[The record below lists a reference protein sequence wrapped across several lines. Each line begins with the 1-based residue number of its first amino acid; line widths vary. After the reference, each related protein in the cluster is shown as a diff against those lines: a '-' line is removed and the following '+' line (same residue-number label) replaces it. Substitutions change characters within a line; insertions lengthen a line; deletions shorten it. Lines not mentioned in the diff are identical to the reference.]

1 MKTIYFHIGYPKAAS
16 TFLQKNVFKNQEK
29 IHFINEHYWDEFLEL
44 SKFLFWSENDEFENN
59 INKYLNLFDKLDS
72 NKVNV
77 ISHEGYSNF
86 SSNPNF
92 RIDEIFLR
100 LKKISEIKKI
110 RFKFILVIR
119 RQGEYIKSR
128 YAQGHGLTG
137 FYSVNKN
144 FLKFNKLK
152 NYFYRKEKTKYE
164 INAFETFN
172 YFKTYNDLKNILNSE
187 PKILIYE
194 DLSINPKYFINSLV
208 DFLGIKDQNILKN
221 IDFSVKN
228 IGRKDPVSGEYFRK
242 KTIYHKPLRGSLNL
256 LADITPFKRFFFN
269 LFTRKFKDKVK
280 IISYKIDRLVN
291 RHDKIILT
299 NADEYKIKEYYKV
312 SNNNLSKLLQRN
324 LNDLGY

>member
-29 IHFINEHYWDEFLEL
+29 IHFINAHYWDELFEL
-44 SKFLFWSENDEFENN
+44 SKFLFWSKKDEFENN

-144 FLKFNKLK
+144 FTKFKELK

-164 INAFETFN
+164 INAFETFD
-172 YFKTYNDLKNILNSE
+172 YFKTYNDLKKILNSE

-208 DFLGIKDQNILKN
+208 DFLGIKDQNIFKN
-221 IDFSVKN
+221 IDFSIKN

-242 KTIYHKPLRGSLNL
+242 KNIYHKPLRGSLNL
-256 LADITPFKRFFFN
+256 LADLIPFKKFFFN
-269 LFTRKFKDKVK
+269 FFTRKFKDKVK
-280 IISYKIDRLVN
+280 IISYKIDRFIN

-299 NADEYKIKEYYKV
+299 NVDEYKIKEYYKV
-312 SNNNLSKLLQRN
+312 SNENLSKLLKRN